1 MKFVF
6 WPRFEKDILA
16 FTTTRE
22 DGFSIGTY
30 SGLNLAYHVGDDH
43 DRVQRNRH
51 LLFDHFKMT
60 KENTV
65 IVHQFHSD
73 IALEAKSEDAGRG
86 FESFDSGLEADALFT
101 EEKGLSLGIYHADCV
116 PVFIYVPSVKVVA
129 IIHAGEA
136 GSLANITGKTVAK
149 IIKKYKVSG
158 QEIYAFLGPTLKF
171 GHRIISQ
178 SYAEDILKQHPDYTY
193 AVKGN
198 GPEYFLDL
206 MFLNFMSLRN
216 LGVPSLNIDIYDDCT
231 FENDHDFFSYAREKK
246 TGRMMSFISIK

>member
-6 WPRFEKDILA
+6 WPRFEKEIVA

-22 DGFSIGTY
+22 DGFSTGSY

-43 DRVQRNRH
+43 DRVQRNRS
-51 LLFDHFKMT
+51 LLFNHFKMT
-60 KENTV
+60 KANTV

-73 IALEAKSEDAGRG
+73 IALEAKKEDAGRG
-86 FESFDSGLEADALFT
+86 YESFDSGLEADALFT

-149 IIKKYKVSG
+149 LIKKYKVTG
-158 QEIYAFLGPTLKF
+158 DQVYAFLGPTLKF
-171 GHRIISQ
+171 GHRIISK
-178 SYAEDILKQHPDYTY
+178 SYAEDILEKHPDYNY
-193 AVKGN
+193 AIKGN

-206 MFLNFMSLRN
+206 LFLNFMSLRN

-231 FENDHDFFSYAREKK
+231 YENDHDFFSYAREKK